1 MVAVAWLAVPSSA
14 MFLRRAQSEGSTLF
28 ADVENMLL
36 LIEHG
41 GNYQANCGAVSKA
54 VVVENSGDKD
64 KVYSHMDLICSAL
77 KLPVDVDMCQRYR
90 STLMGHL
97 HKNAA
102 WNLKSL
108 DYSLLC
114 EGMIKVKAE
123 QQKELEEAVAAA
135 KEYNTA
141 LKAGST
147 GTDDADDAAAPA
159 APTPLNLKAEELKK
173 DDSKAEKKALQKAV
187 EKESVAAIVAF
198 RAEMNNEKKEE
209 KKEEKVVN
217 KEEEKKEVKK
227 EEKKE
232 VKKEEKK
239 EEKTDDIKQEEQKEE
254 DEEHAEDNK
263 DEEEDKKDEEKEAEE
278 EKDDKKYEEDD
289 KNEDDDDTAVHFVN
303 QNNMHY
309 FSS

>member
-147 GTDDADDAAAPA
+147 GTDDADDAAAPL

-173 DDSKAEKKALQKAV
+173 DDSNVEKKALQKAV

-209 KKEEKVVN
+209 KKEEK
-217 KEEEKKEVKK
+217 
-227 EEKKE
+227 
-232 VKKEEKK
+232 
-239 EEKTDDIKQEEQKEE
+239 TDDIKQEEHKEE
-254 DEEHAEDNK
+254 DEENVEDKN

-278 EKDDKKYEEDD
+278 EKDDKKNEEDD
-289 KNEDDDDTAVHFVN
+289 QNEDDDDTAVNVN

>member
-209 KKEEKVVN
+209 KKEEK
-217 KEEEKKEVKK
+217 
-227 EEKKE
+227 
-232 VKKEEKK
+232 
-239 EEKTDDIKQEEQKEE
+239 TDDIKQEEQKEE

-278 EKDDKKYEEDD
+278 EKDDKKNEEDD
-289 KNEDDDDTAVHFVN
+289 QNEDDDDTAVNVN